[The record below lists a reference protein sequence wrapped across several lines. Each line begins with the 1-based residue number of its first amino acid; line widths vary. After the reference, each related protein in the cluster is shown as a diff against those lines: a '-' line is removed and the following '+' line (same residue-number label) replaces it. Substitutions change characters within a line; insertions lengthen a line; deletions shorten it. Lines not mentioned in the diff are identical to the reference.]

1 MKTLSMLIVIHGQQ
15 RKGKLVDEYIRQLSD
30 MGISLHSLKL
40 LGDFEIPEEDRK
52 LTERELID
60 KILTDKSYKDQ
71 KDLIEKYIS
80 EFVRAD
86 LITQSTHLRNIKRV
100 GGKKLVNPDNEY
112 EIDGGVYIYRT
123 PEKDK
128 DGNMVGIDDD
138 LYLEEVNEDSYVQ
151 MSYETPE
158 KFEKLVNST
167 EEKDRRKLRYKYT
180 IDEDGQLEIAKVKTV
195 EKRVNG
201 TVTEKITTVNEVV
214 HMDYKSYI
222 EKYTMPYEFLINL
235 CMITENPEFV
245 YHVAKLAR
253 ETEII
258 LVVQDDTTM
267 EVIVD
272 DIQEKRESYINRS
285 SSSRSDATVTSSS
298 TITTINEKITTEM
311 TPHLEIK
318 QANTWSFYD
327 KFEYM
332 KEIEID
338 GPHSS
343 TTVNNCGPSTL
354 PDHHLGSPHNTM
366 VSNGVYETT
375 YPDEYWSGDNLLVQ
389 VITTT
394 TTTTTTTKYKKLPQK
409 EEDHVEK
416 SKQFLGLLRNK
427 TGKCTQNNCYKDKN
441 KVEKCIKYAEFKKD
455 GINVEYLIPN
465 STNKDAP
472 LNRLTSGLQM
482 LYQLLGENLQGNSG
496 NEEKDELNS
505 EYKTKMTGIV
515 DHIKY
520 LMGFPENE
528 DIDYTQ
534 KNPDYEKEPDY
545 DEPID
550 EDEINVDDLIV
561 KTDEEGAL
569 PAVSK
574 EEIVIVINRMYSGKR
589 KENAISIVNDLI
601 DCQDTYKVN
610 AIFVLAFADQESNI
624 GTANTKW
631 VNKHNNW
638 LSWNLGHVFSS
649 PQENVQTAMRLIATG
664 KNYFTV
670 GKITIKDIGLTYCPN
685 MDDYPHQGDDWVIN
699 VTNKVKRMY
708 SMIGIDITGG
718 GNTGGGEGAPGSGNG
733 TNDVRGTYTVNGRT
747 YKEYKQDSGSSWERN
762 KFAGGTMKSS
772 GCSITS
778 VAIILTGYGED
789 VTPEDI
795 RQEVNGKV
803 TNLVTLLQKH
813 GVNCQR
819 PGRALTAEQ
828 IRGNLQSG
836 KPIIANVKGEWTSS
850 SGHYM
855 TLLDY
860 RNKDGKEEV
869 YVSNPGTVNSSKNG
883 WVALSRITN
892 NMKTQSILITE

>member
-258 LVVQDDTTM
+258 LVV
-267 EVIVD
+267 
-272 DIQEKRESYINRS
+272 
-285 SSSRSDATVTSSS
+285 
-298 TITTINEKITTEM
+298 
-311 TPHLEIK
+311 
-318 QANTWSFYD
+318 
-327 KFEYM
+327 
-332 KEIEID
+332 
-338 GPHSS
+338 PHSS